1 MNNNEENNVE
11 VIDPTDP
18 RYKDEEHFHQNIQDD
33 SKKRYQTYS
42 YGCTQTGCGCT
53 MGCGTLMFIS
63 FIITMI
69 IYWLF

>member
-33 SKKRYQTYS
+33 SKKDIKHIHMDVH
-42 YGCTQTGCGCT
+42 TQVVVAQWGVV
-53 MGCGTLMFIS
+53 L
-63 FIITMI
+63 
-69 IYWLF
+69 